1 MKSSGKTDAAH
12 SMPSFLIDILYNTS
26 RAFTMGGTGEKA
38 RNMSVS
44 GRHSNNLQN
53 FMSFTITYANF
64 VKNLSFF
71 FFKRRIDNEKTG

>member
-1 MKSSGKTDAAH
+1 
-12 SMPSFLIDILYNTS
+12 
-26 RAFTMGGTGEKA
+26 MGGTGEKA

-64 VKNLSFF
+64 VKNFSFF

>member
-1 MKSSGKTDAAH
+1 
-12 SMPSFLIDILYNTS
+12 
-26 RAFTMGGTGEKA
+26 MGGTGEKA

-64 VKNLSFF
+64 VKNFSFF
-71 FFKRRIDNEKTG
+71 FFKRRIDNEKQDDTINLT